1 MLKSVL
7 SNPWPYTIVEFGL
20 VSILAGHE
28 KPKSAALTV
37 LSLLYNFGAINRRLP
52 TGGSANG
59 TPRYSETP
67 GFQDEACPLI
77 EPLDVLTV
85 SPTDQVCAAVRL
97 ARKVIDT
104 ESHILDIKEQETEE
118 TIEQLIR
125 TRTLESL
132 YKNAVRPLNPFVR
145 IAVYYDGLF
154 RERNFR
160 Q

>member
-28 KPKSAALTV
+28 KPKSAASMV
-37 LSLLYNFGAINRRLP
+37 LSLLYGFGAINRRLP

-77 EPLDVLTV
+77 EPLDVLTA

-97 ARKVIDT
+97 ARKIIDT

-118 TIEQLIR
+118 MIEQLIR
-125 TRTLESL
+125 TKTVESL
-132 YKNAVRPLNPFVR
+132 YKNAARPLHPFVR
-145 IAVYYDGLF
+145 IAV
-154 RERNFR
+154 
-160 Q
+160 